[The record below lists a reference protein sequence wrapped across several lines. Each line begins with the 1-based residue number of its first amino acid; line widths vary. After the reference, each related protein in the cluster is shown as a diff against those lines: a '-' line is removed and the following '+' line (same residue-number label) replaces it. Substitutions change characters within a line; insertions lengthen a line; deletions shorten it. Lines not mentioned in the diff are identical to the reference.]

1 MKSHSLM
8 MTWKVSEG
16 VAEDINM
23 QWWCT
28 TTVVCVYMCSMF
40 TLVPKVGLY

>member
-16 VAEDINM
+16 VAEDGY
-23 QWWCT
+23 QHA
-28 TTVVCVYMCSMF
+28 VVVHHNGCLCLHVQYVHSS
-40 TLVPKVGLY
+40 T